1 MEISPGIIKNI
12 SKDKKTIYHTCDSSG
27 GSSGGPIINQDNFQI
42 TGIHKGAS
50 ELAKD
55 YNFGTLL
62 KEPIE
67 QFNKQI
73 EKNIDD
79 NNKNIE
85 FKEKKYIKLNIKEK
99 SELVNKLEGKD
110 KANKIIKNINEQN
123 NSEKTKEFNYNN
135 NEENDERVTNK
146 IDDIKYI
153 KEKRLNNYPNSIKLE
168 SLKIISNQMMKSICK
183 ITKKEKGTGFF
194 CKIPFP
200 DECQLLKVLITNNH
214 VLGEKDIIDGNIIPI
229 SLNNDIINL
238 EIHINNSR
246 KTYTNPL
253 YDITI
258 IEIIPSDNI
267 TEFLFLDIDYQI
279 YLKDDPNKIF
289 HRNSIYLLH
298 YPSDNI
304 EYSIGVIKSIS
315 LDENNNIQHLF
326 NTEPGSSGSP
336 IINLNNYKVIGIH
349 KGCKQGGQNWNLGT
363 FIKKPIDEFNNI
375 FKPDIILNGNKI
387 NNELKEYKESN
398 VNDNF
403 ITVKYKVE
411 NNKKIKI
418 FGEDFV
424 ANNKNFCKLIINEKE
439 FDLMTFYNI
448 ENLENEK
455 LNDDILEI
463 KLKGINRVTNMSQL
477 FYECSSLFFLPDI
490 SNWNTSKV
498 INMSHLFF
506 ECRSLSFIS
515 DLSNWD
521 TKNVNNMR
529 SMFYGCSS
537 LKKMP
542 NISTWN
548 TGKVTNISYMFG
560 KCSLITNIP
569 DISLWNI
576 DNVMNMGG
584 LFHNCSSLLYLPNIS
599 K

>member
-1 MEISPGIIKNI
+1 
-12 SKDKKTIYHTCDSSG
+12 
-27 GSSGGPIINQDNFQI
+27 
-42 TGIHKGAS
+42 
-50 ELAKD
+50 
-55 YNFGTLL
+55 
-62 KEPIE
+62 
-67 QFNKQI
+67 
-73 EKNIDD
+73 
-79 NNKNIE
+79 
-85 FKEKKYIKLNIKEK
+85 
-99 SELVNKLEGKD
+99 
-110 KANKIIKNINEQN
+110 
-123 NSEKTKEFNYNN
+123 
-135 NEENDERVTNK
+135 
-146 IDDIKYI
+146 
-153 KEKRLNNYPNSIKLE
+153 
-168 SLKIISNQMMKSICK
+168 MMKSICK

-289 HRNSIYLLH
+289 HQNSIYLLH

-398 VNDNF
+398 ISKWN
-403 ITVKYKVE
+403 TE
-411 NNKKIKI
+411 NVTRMDGMFCQCNSLISFPDI
-418 FGEDFV
+418 SGW
-424 ANNKNFCKLIINEKE
+424 NTKNVTDISVMFADCK
-439 FDLMTFYNI
+439 
-448 ENLENEK
+448 NLPYRPN
-455 LNDDILEI
+455 
-463 KLKGINRVTNMSQL
+463 
-477 FYECSSLFFLPDI
+477 I
-490 SNWNTSKV
+490 SNWN
-498 INMSHLFF
+498 I
-506 ECRSLSFIS
+506 
-515 DLSNWD
+515 D
-521 TKNVNNMR
+521 
-529 SMFYGCSS
+529 
-537 LKKMP
+537 
-542 NISTWN
+542 
-548 TGKVTNISYMFG
+548 KVTNKEGIFQ
-560 KCSLITNIP
+560 
-569 DISLWNI
+569 
-576 DNVMNMGG
+576 
-584 LFHNCSSLLYLPNIS
+584 NCSQSQNNI
-599 K
+599 KNCFII